1 MKLRFT
7 AIIQRGESFFVA
19 TCPEVPEAHGQ
30 GENEDGAV
38 RDLEDSI
45 ESILDYRREEAFAK
59 LAAGTERRELQMA

>member
-1 MKLRFT
+1 MKVKFT
-7 AIIQRGESFFVA
+7 AIIQRGEMFHIA

-30 GENEDGAV
+30 GETEDAAV